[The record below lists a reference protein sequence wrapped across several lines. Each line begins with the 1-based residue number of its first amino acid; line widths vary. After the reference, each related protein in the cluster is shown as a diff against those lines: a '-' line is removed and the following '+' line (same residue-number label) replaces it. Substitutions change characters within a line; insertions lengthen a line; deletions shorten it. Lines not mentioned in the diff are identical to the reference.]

1 MPTSPLLLLKGACWA
16 RQSFPTPFLSPA
28 LILDPQKLLP
38 SSSSSSNNR
47 ERNFG
52 EKKCSR
58 VRAMPCSSSD
68 DNGALCNFKL
78 NESTFLASLMPK
90 KEIKAD
96 LFIEAHPDFDG
107 RGVVIAI
114 FDSGVDPAAAGLQ
127 VTSDGKPK
135 ILDVIDCTGSGDID
149 TSNVVKADAD
159 GCLCGAS
166 DEEEEEEGGGEK
178 RELCSGATYHGRRE
192 SDIIYASDAVIC
204 LGPAPNPDNQVGAS
218 LVVNSSWKNPS
229 GEWHVGY
236 KLLYELFTDTLTSRL
251 KKERKKKWDEKHQEA
266 IAEAV
271 KCLDEFDK
279 KHVKVEDANLKRA
292 REDLQN
298 KVDFLR
304 KQADSY
310 DDKGPVIDA
319 VVWHD
324 GELWRVALDT
334 QSLEDDLERGKLAEF
349 VPLTN
354 YSVLGFGQIYGL
366 LRLEFEVLGCGLW
379 VEGLGNRVERK
390 FGVFSS
396 LDACSFVANVYD
408 KGNILSIVTDC
419 SPHGT
424 HVAGIA
430 SAFHPKEPLLNG
442 VAPGAQLISCKI
454 GDARL
459 GSMETGTGLTRALIA
474 AVEHKCD
481 LINMSYGEP
490 TLLPDYGRFVD
501 LVDEVV
507 NKHRLIF
514 VSSAG
519 NSGPALSTVGA
530 PGGTTSSIIGVGA
543 YVSPAMAAG
552 AHCVVEPPS
561 EGLEYTWYGNF
572 IMKAIFEFSDQSSRG
587 PTVDGDLGVCI
598 SAPGGAVAPVPT
610 WTLQRR
616 MLMNGTSMA
625 SPSACGGVA
634 LLVSAMKAE
643 GIPVSPYIVREAL
656 ENSSIPVGVL
666 PEDKLTTGQGLMQ
679 VDKLD
684 LLILAFLV
692 PFEECIELHSSGK
705 EFVKAP
711 EYLLLTHNGRS
722 FKIGGPCH
730 EAAIHLHVPVFENIG
745 LDDSLGIVVDP
756 TNLSDGL
763 HYYELCG
770 IDCKAPWRG
779 PVFRI
784 PVTITKAMAVK
795 NQPALLSFSG
805 MTFLPD
811 TAYKHVL
818 MCCHIERKYIKVP
831 IGASWVEAT
840 LRTSGFDTARR
851 FFVDT
856 VQISPLQRPM
866 KWESVITFSC
876 PSAKSFAFPVEG
888 GRTMEL
894 VIAQFWSSGIGS
906 HEATVVEFEEEGGPT
921 TMGFLARFLRQ
932 IQQWRW
938 GRRNVG
944 GDGQDTCH
952 IHKGKQLG
960 CQRIRDGGGIEA
972 SKDLELNEMFS
983 ENAEEVRREEEDFAG
998 LNKSQGQSP
1007 NDLQTSSGLGKFSAH
1022 GFAKGLELEVGPRLE
1037 MSPFVI
1043 IEEGDQH
1050 NCLLLRQ
1057 EGQSSQTKAFNHR
1070 ENGLD
1075 HDISRVRVSSCSPD
1089 TLDGGGRRLMGGA
1102 RPTEALSD
1110 RQKISEEVGGEAATL
1125 NDDVIGR
1132 DQLVDDVEKGKYNTH
1147 EIGFHGININK
1158 EEVVLDGSD
1167 APARIDAEA
1176 LLSSEKLAPAAILSK
1191 IRIPY
1196 RPIDAK
1202 LCTLPTDRDKLPSGK
1217 QILALTLTYKFK
1229 LEDGAEVKPQI
1240 PLLNNRIYD
1249 NKFESQFYMISDSN
1263 KRVYTMGDVYPN
1275 STKLPKGEYNLQL
1288 YLRHDNVQ
1296 YLEKMK
1302 PLVLFIE
1309 RNLEDKEIIRLS
1321 FYSQPDG
1328 PVMGNGSFKSS
1339 VLVPGVKEAFYVGPP
1354 TKDKLPKNSPEGSVL
1369 LGAISYGKLSFGI
1382 QEEGKNPQKNPV
1394 SYQISYQVPPN
1405 KLDEDKGK
1413 GCNTACTKSV
1423 SERLE
1428 EEVRDAKIRVLASLK
1443 QGTAE
1448 ECLEWKKLSSSL
1460 KSEYPKYTPLL
1471 AKILEGLLSQ
1481 NNVEDKIPHLEEI
1494 IDAADEVIGSVD
1506 TDELA
1511 KYFSFKSDPEDEGAE
1526 KVKKK
1531 METARDQLAEALYQK
1546 GLAMAEIESLKG
1558 EEASALASTEG
1569 ANVLDR
1575 TNDKSIPESN
1585 ALPDLFEENFK
1596 ELKKWVDVKSSKYAT
1611 LLVIHERRC
1620 GRLGTALKA
1629 LNDMIQADGEA
1640 PKKKLYELKL
1650 SLLDQI
1656 GWGHLVS
1663 YERQWMHVRFPAN
1676 LKLWMQQMMAV
1687 MRRERKS
1694 SMVNGGRADEE
1705 QRWHR

>member
-58 VRAMPCSSSD
+58 VRAMPCSSSE

-96 LFIEAHPDFDG
+96 RFIEAHPDFDG

-135 ILDVIDCTGSGDID
+135 ILDVIDCGDID

-166 DEEEEEEGGGEK
+166 GG
-178 RELCSGATYHGRRE
+178 
-192 SDIIYASDAVIC
+192 
-204 LGPAPNPDNQVGAS
+204 GAS

-349 VPLTN
+349 DPLTN
-354 YSVLGFGQIYGL
+354 Y
-366 LRLEFEVLGCGLW
+366 
-379 VEGLGNRVERK
+379 RVERK

-561 EGLEYTWYGNF
+561 EGLEYTW
-572 IMKAIFEFSDQSSRG
+572 SSRG

-679 VDKLD
+679 VDKAHEYIQKLHKVPCVRYQIKINQAGKSTPTSRGIYLREASACQQSTEWTVQVEPKFHD
-684 LLILAFLV
+684 DASNLEQLV

-795 NQPALLSFSG
+795 NRPALLSFSG
-805 MTFLPD
+805 MTFLPG
-811 TAYKHVL
+811 
-818 MCCHIERKYIKVP
+818 HIERKYIKVP

-906 HEATVVEFEEEGGPT
+906 HEATVVEF
-921 TMGFLARFLRQ
+921 
-932 IQQWRW
+932 
-938 GRRNVG
+938 
-944 GDGQDTCH
+944 
-952 IHKGKQLG
+952 
-960 CQRIRDGGGIEA
+960 
-972 SKDLELNEMFS
+972 
-983 ENAEEVRREEEDFAG
+983 
-998 LNKSQGQSP
+998 
-1007 NDLQTSSGLGKFSAH
+1007 
-1022 GFAKGLELEVGPRLE
+1022 
-1037 MSPFVI
+1037 
-1043 IEEGDQH
+1043 
-1050 NCLLLRQ
+1050 
-1057 EGQSSQTKAFNHR
+1057 
-1070 ENGLD
+1070 
-1075 HDISRVRVSSCSPD
+1075 
-1089 TLDGGGRRLMGGA
+1089 
-1102 RPTEALSD
+1102 
-1110 RQKISEEVGGEAATL
+1110 
-1125 NDDVIGR
+1125 
-1132 DQLVDDVEKGKYNTH
+1132 

-1460 KSEYPKYTPLL
+1460 KVRMPSICLFQSLMLHVSSVGWQSEYPKYTPLL

-1620 GRLGTALKA
+1620 GRLGTALKVA

-1663 YERQWMHVRFPAN
+1663 YERQWMHVRFPAS
-1676 LKLWMQQMMAV
+1676 LPLF
-1687 MRRERKS
+1687 
-1694 SMVNGGRADEE
+1694 
-1705 QRWHR
+1705 